1 MMEEKKKF
9 YFAIDDIQYLR
20 AKKVNGKIE
29 FTNDE
34 EFWEPDKNGYHYR
47 GVSNKFV
54 DSPKKALLNIL
65 LLNSRESNNP
75 EKVAHVLANTT
86 YDAAENC
93 FKWDEYLTLGTEQWP
108 KACQWE
114 HFESGE
120 YTFKVIRHEVQILTS
135 EVPEI
140 DAKEILKVDM

>member
-1 MMEEKKKF
+1 MIEEKKKF
-9 YFAIDDIQYLR
+9 YFAIDDILCLN

-29 FTNDE
+29 FTKDE
-34 EFWEPDKNGYHYR
+34 EFWETNKNGYHYR
-47 GVSNKFV
+47 EVSRKFV

-65 LLNSRESNNP
+65 LLNSRDSNDP
-75 EKVAHVLANTT
+75 EMCKHVISNVK
-86 YDAAENC
+86 YDEKENC
-93 FKWDEYLTLGTEQWP
+93 FKWDEYLTLGTEKWP

-120 YTFKVIRHEVQILTS
+120 YTFKVVRHEVQILIS

-140 DAKEILKVDM
+140 DVNEILN